1 MSNLS
6 NTVYYNQPNQ
16 IDPSL
21 NQQKQLDGDPISQLP
36 VDQNPPNPHEI
47 ELINTLF
54 KKNRK
59 TMDIVL
65 DEAKDALFV
74 VLLVIISCLPQL
86 DKLLHKFIPITEKS
100 PYILLLIK
108 GLIAGALFW
117 LIKHFYLSRKST

>member
-16 IDPSL
+16 TDPSF
-21 NQQKQLDGDPISQLP
+21 KLDGDPISQLP
-36 VDQNPPNPHEI
+36 VDQNPSNPHEI
-47 ELINTLF
+47 QLINTLF

-65 DEAKDALFV
+65 DEAKDSLLIA
-74 VLLVIISCLPQL
+74 LLVIISCLPQL
-86 DKLLHKFIPITEKS
+86 DKLLQKFIPLTEKS

-108 GLIAGALFW
+108 GLIAGGLFW
-117 LIKHFYLSRKST
+117 LIKHFYLSKKST